1 MRRLIL
7 LALAVTAAVVLLPTT
22 AVADSA
28 THTYLLVMDEPN
40 FGAAANGDQIA
51 ITGEGELSVNPNSID
66 AAGAFTHTD
75 SSGNVKGAGIWRA
88 TTLINYQSYG
98 CGEVFGQSIDPDL
111 CGGAV
116 KMNVTLTPTGTSLQL
131 PGIMTVFCV
140 IGTHAPQSVLG
151 PLTEGVTLNVPGIV
165 NFNHSTGG
173 ENVYVQLSLP
183 LIR

>member
-7 LALAVTAAVVLLPTT
+7 LALAVTMAMVLAPTT

-28 THTYLLVMDEPN
+28 THTYLLVMEEPN
-40 FGAAANGDQIA
+40 FGTAANGDQIA
-51 ITGEGELSVNPNSID
+51 ITGEGEFSVNPNSID

-75 SSGNVKGAGIWRA
+75 RSGNVLA
-88 TTLINYQSYG
+88 TGTWMATALLNYQSYG
-98 CGEVFGQSIDPDL
+98 CGELFGDPIPSNF

-116 KMNVTLTPTGTSLQL
+116 KMRVTLTTPNGQLQ
-131 PGIMTVFCV
+131 GIMTVICV
-140 IGTHAPQSVLG
+140 IGTQTPNSILG

-173 ENVYVQLSLP
+173 ENIYVQIS
-183 LIR
+183 

>member
-7 LALAVTAAVVLLPTT
+7 LALALTAAGVLAPTV

-28 THTYLLVMDEPN
+28 THTYVLEMGEPN
-40 FGAAANGDQIA
+40 FGVAANGDEIA
-51 ITGEGELSVNPNSID
+51 ITGGGEFSVNPNAVD
-66 AAGAFTHTD
+66 AAGEFTHTD
-75 SSGNVKGAGIWRA
+75 SSGNVLA
-88 TTLINYQSYG
+88 TGTWTATGLINYQSYG
-98 CGEVFGQSIDPDL
+98 CGELFGTPIPPDL

-151 PLTEGVTLNVPGIV
+151 PLTEGVTLNVPGIQ
-165 NFNHSTGG
+165 NFNHSNGG
-173 ENVYVQLSLP
+173 ENDYVQIS
-183 LIR
+183 